1 MRNWKTRLTIQF
13 AAIALASAFGGEAA
27 GFPSYRQ
34 TFKAEFATADE
45 AARAECSITP
55 LPDGAALAFGCRWDD
70 TNPMHLDKAAM
81 MERAGVKGSFYIC
94 PNDTEFVRTGLRKLM
109 GGGHA
114 IGNHTLGH
122 PDLFTV
128 NLNAGFRAIAEGRV
142 ALESAIQRPVTSYV
156 NPYGWGNNPIDPEHR
171 ATLLASIVATGHFVT
186 QDNPYSWGKGPPDAI
201 AFMPCWRFSADDK
214 NPSRER
220 FEDGFRTMLAKA
232 SASPD
237 IPRLGLGTHSWC
249 GADGNALQEA
259 LLKEHCLNPDWA
271 QLNDWEYGA
280 YRYEA
285 LHGGVR
291 KVSTDGNRAVFEATR
306 FFPAW
311 TGDTIPLS
319 LKFSGAEPLCVRTA
333 DGALARGGRG
343 TWTLPHAD
351 DAGRLH
357 DRIARTGADGRCT
370 AFPGLRVAVEPDEA
384 EGRLRVRVENG
395 TGRVLRRLFAAAA
408 FPPKWS
414 LRSARAE
421 CGLLADGAVFECALE
436 MGSVVR
442 EDYAFGSA
450 CYPVSVDFAD
460 GAELFRVWAE
470 KSMPR
475 VEVPGTAPSR
485 AARVWGPADATAL
498 FGADWAAASEPGAPL
513 PDEANWRTP
522 ERSGPDALW
531 SLVERPRSC
540 HGESNAGVRA
550 LAADPEQGRF
560 VVYDFVSPE
569 AKSLR
574 LRTTVEAGR
583 RNVALWVN
591 GERLPYSGP
600 VQAVEARKGRNR
612 IVLRADLVAVSDW
625 WTDGLY
631 LAVTG
636 PDGFAEIH

>member
-34 TFKAEFATADE
+34 VFEAEFATAEE
-45 AARAECSITP
+45 AARAESSITP
-55 LPDGAALAFGCRWDD
+55 LPGGAALAFGCRWDD

-94 PNDTEFVRTGLRKLM
+94 PNDSEFVRTGLRKLM
-109 GGGHA
+109 DGGHA

-122 PDLFTV
+122 PDLFTI

-142 ALESAIQRPVTSYV
+142 ALETAIQRPVTSYV
-156 NPYGWGNNPIDPEHR
+156 NPYGWGNNPLDPEHR
-171 ATLLASIVATGHFVT
+171 ATLLASLVATGHFVT

-214 NPSRER
+214 NPSRSL
-220 FEDGFRTMLAKA
+220 FEEGFRSMLAQA

-291 KVSTDGNRAVFEATR
+291 KVSTDGNWAVFEATR

-319 LKFSGAEPLCVRTA
+319 LRFSGAEPVRIRIA
-333 DGALARGGRG
+333 EAELARGERG
-343 TWTLPHAD
+343 TWRLPHAK

-357 DRIARTGADGRCT
+357 DRIVRADADGLCEGI
-370 AFPGLRVAVEPDEA
+370 AGLRVSVDPDEPA
-384 EGRLRVRVENG
+384 GLLRVRVENR
-395 TGRVLRRLFAAAA
+395 TGRELRRLRLVAA

-414 LRSARAE
+414 CRCAVADEESLP
-421 CGLLADGAVFECALE
+421 DGAARTFALE
-436 MGSVVR
+436 MGSIAR
-442 EDYAFGSA
+442 RDYAYGA
-450 CYPVSVDFAD
+450 AYYPVSLDFTDRD
-460 GAELFRVWAE
+460 GLSRVWCE
-470 KSMPR
+470 KTMPR
-475 VEVPGTAPSR
+475 VEVPETAPSR

-498 FGADWAAASEPGAPL
+498 AGVDWTAVSLPGAPL
-513 PDEANWRTP
+513 PDAANWHVPKSSPDSIWSVVDDR
-522 ERSGPDALW
+522 RSVHGDAGA
-531 SLVERPRSC
+531 E
-540 HGESNAGVRA
+540 ARA
-550 LAADPEQGRF
+550 LVADPAQGRF
-560 VVYDFVSPE
+560 VVYEFEATE
-569 AKSLR
+569 AKTLL
-574 LRTTVEAGR
+574 LRTTVGAAR
-583 RNVALWVN
+583 RNAALWVN
-591 GERLPYSGP
+591 GKIVPFKGP
-600 VQAVEARKGRNR
+600 NQTFEARKGRNR
-612 IVLRADLVAVSDW
+612 IVLRADLVTVNDW
-625 WTDGLY
+625 WTDTLH

-636 PDGFAEIH
+636 IDGAENVVR